1 MTLDFFRQFH
11 EIVARRPDRIA
22 LQLITESGRES
33 FCYRRVAEETAKL
46 SVFLQT
52 AGIRPG
58 DAVGILMENHP
69 RWGIAFLAAQSAG
82 AVVVPLDILHDPATL
97 ARLIGHA
104 GCKLVVLSGR
114 LLPVWSEIRAEL
126 SAAPAALVTGGGAE
140 GLPHWDD
147 ILALTGSC
155 PALPLVPRS
164 LDDELVILY
173 TSGTTGTPKGVVLT
187 QRNVYRN
194 VVEILRV
201 IHADEDDHMLSV
213 LPLYHVLALMT
224 NFIIPLY
231 VGGRVTY
238 LQSLDAQRILRT
250 FREEG
255 ITIFVCVPQFYYLM
269 QRRILEEVA
278 RQGLLKRVLFRR
290 LLALSRFGAERLG
303 VHLGR
308 WFFRPV
314 HERFGPRFRLMCVG
328 GARFDPAVARWF
340 RDLGFRLVQG
350 YGLTETAA
358 LVTAATPEPHMV
370 GSVGRPLAH
379 TEVRI
384 DSPGEDGIGEVLIRG
399 ENVMKGYLDNP
410 EATRAAIRDGWL
422 HSGDLGYL
430 DRHGCLHIT
439 GRKKEVVVLSSGK
452 NIYPEEVEQFYLS
465 HCPQIKELAVIGI
478 PGDSGTGERL
488 HAVIVPDFDHL
499 KAHQIV
505 NAYDAI
511 RWQIETVSQ
520 RLPSYKRVSSFEIR
534 TEPLPRTTTRKLK
547 RFEIERE
554 VRERRPARTQRAPAA
569 KGEPETPTEATLF
582 QLIRGLKGSTAIDR
596 SMNLELDLGFTSL
609 ERVELV
615 SSIQEAFGVCF
626 TEAELGEIFTVGD
639 LVVAIERR
647 QAGPGPVETRVTW
660 REILASPLSAD
671 DARQLQAVLK
681 RRRWFEP
688 VYQCLAWSGRI
699 LAWVL
704 LRARY
709 RGLEHLPRQYPFL
722 LCPNHLSFVDP
733 FLLACGLPPRLLR
746 RLFFL
751 AASEFFTSAV
761 VAWLGRLAKIIP
773 VSPDRELRRS
783 LRLAA
788 EGLRQGL
795 VLCVFPEGER
805 SIDGTLKPFRKGPAI
820 LAVELGVPAVPVA
833 IRGTYEVW
841 RRGSNRI
848 RLHPVSVTFGPSLT
862 PAAGETYE
870 AFNARLSQAVA
881 SLL

>member
-1 MTLDFFRQFH
+1 MTLDFFRHFH
-11 EIVARRPDRIA
+11 DIVARHPDRIG
-22 LQLITESGRES
+22 LQLIGDSGRES
-33 FCYRRVAEETAKL
+33 FSYGRIAEETSKL
-46 SVFLQT
+46 SVFFHE
-52 AGIRPG
+52 AGIRSG
-58 DAVGILMENHP
+58 DAIGILMENHP

-82 AVVVPLDILHDPATL
+82 AVIVPLDILHDPETL
-97 ARLIGHA
+97 ARLIRHA
-104 GCKLVVLSGR
+104 GCKLVVVSAR
-114 LLPVWSEIRAEL
+114 LLPAWREIRDRICP
-126 SAAPAALVTGGGAE
+126 APAAIVMGDSADS
-140 GLPHWDD
+140 LPAWDD
-147 ILALTGSC
+147 ILARTASA
-155 PALPLVPRS
+155 PPVPLVPRD

-201 IHADEDDHMLSV
+201 IRADEEDHMLSV

-238 LQSLDAQRILRT
+238 LQSLDAQRILKT

-269 QRRILEEVA
+269 QRRILQEVA
-278 RQGLLKRVLFRR
+278 RQGFWKRFLFRR
-290 LLALSRFGAERLG
+290 LLALSRFSAVRLRLN
-303 VHLGR
+303 LGR
-308 WFFRPV
+308 RLFRPV

-340 RDLGFRLVQG
+340 RDLGFNLVQG

-358 LVTAATPEPHMV
+358 LVTVASPEPHMV

-379 TEVRI
+379 TEIRI
-384 DSPGEDGIGEVLIRG
+384 DAPGEDGIGEVLIRG
-399 ENVMKGYLDNP
+399 ENVMKGYLNNP
-410 EATRAAIRDGWL
+410 EATAAAICDGWL

-452 NIYPEEVEQFYLS
+452 NIYPEEIEQFYLT
-465 HCPQIKELAVIGI
+465 HCPQIRELAVIGI
-478 PGDSGTGERL
+478 SEDSGTGERL
-488 HAVIVPDFDHL
+488 HAVIVPDFDYL
-499 KAHQIV
+499 KAQQIV

-520 RLPSYKRVSSFEIR
+520 RLPSYKRVTSFEIR

-547 RFEIERE
+547 RFELERE
-554 VRERRPARTQRAPAA
+554 VRERGAAPSAAPA
-569 KGEPETPTEATLF
+569 ETVPQTPTEATLF
-582 QLIRGLKGSTAIDR
+582 DLIRRMKGNPAIHG

-615 SSIQEAFGVCF
+615 GSVQETFGVHF
-626 TEAELGEIFTVGD
+626 EEAELGEIFTVGD
-639 LVVAIERR
+639 LLAAIERR
-647 QAGPGPVETRVTW
+647 QAEPGSAESRVTW
-660 REILASPLSAD
+660 KEILATPLSSAD
-671 DARQLQAVLK
+671 LRELEAVLK

-688 VYQCLAWSGRI
+688 IYQGLAWAGR
-699 LAWVL
+699 LLGLLL

-709 RGLEHLPRQYPFL
+709 RGLEYLPRQYPFL
-722 LCPNHLSFVDP
+722 ICPNHLSFVDP

-751 AASEFFTSAV
+751 AASEFFTSPL

-783 LRLAA
+783 LVLAA
-788 EGLRQGL
+788 EGLRRGL

-820 LAVELGVPAVPVA
+820 LAVELGIPVVPVA
-833 IRGTYEVW
+833 IQGTYEVW

-848 RLHPVSVTFGPSLT
+848 RLHPVSVTFGPPLAPEPGDSY
-862 PAAGETYE
+862 ET
-870 AFNARLSQAVA
+870 FNARLSQAVA
-881 SLL
+881 NLL

>member
-11 EIVARRPDRIA
+11 EIVARRPDRAA
-22 LQLITESGRES
+22 LQLIADSGRES
-33 FCYRRVAEETAKL
+33 FSYRRIAEETAKL
-46 SVFLQT
+46 SVFFQT

-104 GCKLVVLSGR
+104 GCKLVVVSGR
-114 LLPVWSEIRAEL
+114 LLPAWREIRGRL
-126 SAAPAALVTGGGAE
+126 SAAPAAVVTGGAE
-140 GLPHWDD
+140 DGLPDWDD
-147 ILALTGSC
+147 ILAHTAPC

-164 LDDELVILY
+164 FDDELVILY

-238 LQSLDAQRILRT
+238 LQSLDAQRILKT

-278 RQGLLKRVLFRR
+278 RQGMLKRFLFRR

-303 VHLGR
+303 LHLGR
-308 WFFRPV
+308 WLFRPV

-358 LVTAATPEPHMV
+358 LVTVASPEPHMV

-399 ENVMKGYLDNP
+399 ENVMKGYLNNP
-410 EATRAAIRDGWL
+410 EATAAAIRDGWL

-452 NIYPEEVEQFYLS
+452 NIYPEEVEQFYLT
-465 HCPQIKELAVIGI
+465 HCPQIRELAVIGI
-478 PGDSGTGERL
+478 PEDSGTGERL

-499 KAHQIV
+499 KAQQIV
-505 NAYDAI
+505 NAYDAV
-511 RWQIETVSQ
+511 RWQMETVSQ
-520 RLPSYKRVSSFEIR
+520 RLPSYKRVTSFEIR

-547 RFEIERE
+547 RFELERE
-554 VRERRPARTQRAPAA
+554 VRERKPARTQAAPTAS
-569 KGEPETPTEATLF
+569 EPETPTEAALF
-582 QLIRGLKGSTAIDR
+582 QLIRGMKGDCAIHR

-615 SSIQEAFGVCF
+615 SSVQEAFGVCL
-626 TEAELGEIFTVGD
+626 TEAELAEIFTVGD
-639 LVVAIERR
+639 LLAAIERR
-647 QAGPGPVETRVTW
+647 QAGPGPAETRVTW

-671 DARQLQAVLK
+671 DARQLHAVLK
-681 RRRWFEP
+681 RRLWFEP

-699 LAWVL
+699 LGWLL

-709 RGLEHLPRQYPFL
+709 RGLEHLPREYPFL

-733 FLLACGLPPRLLR
+733 FLVACGLPPRLLR

-751 AASEFFTSAV
+751 AASEFFASPV

-788 EGLRQGL
+788 EGLRRGL

-805 SIDGTLKPFRKGPAI
+805 SIDGTLKTFRKGPAI

-841 RRGSNRI
+841 RRGSNQI
-848 RLHPVSVTFGPSLT
+848 RLHPVSVTFGPPLT
-862 PAAGETYE
+862 PAPGESYE
-870 AFNARLSQAVA
+870 AFNARLTQAVS